1 MRRATWAVGLGI
13 LLGGCAPAASAPSK
27 QREGKE
33 PTMADKRPVVTT
45 EAEVME
51 HYGQVC
57 AVVGTYEVKPFNN
70 KKNEKLRDWPVLV
83 LKEGKRNVLIESIWD
98 VGKMPSAETI
108 ARYSGKRVEVVG
120 KLHASPPGRVANM
133 AVPCIS
139 PVESIRLLPEG

>member
-1 MRRATWAVGLGI
+1 
-13 LLGGCAPAASAPSK
+13 
-27 QREGKE
+27 
-33 PTMADKRPVVTT
+33 MADKRPVVTT